1 MADYEN
7 DNGRYADEPRYE
19 RDRSASPRDE
29 PRPDRDRAR
38 SRSRSPARPDERERG
53 GERERERER
62 DRPMRH
68 KPAHLVEEEEEEGA
82 QNTGSNLF
90 VTGIHPRLTESDIS
104 RLFEK
109 YGDVDNCSIMV
120 DPHTK
125 ESRGF
130 GFVNMSSGEQA
141 DAAKE
146 GLQGEVI
153 EGRTLSIEKARR
165 SRPRTPTPGKYFGPP
180 KRDDG
185 RGPPR
190 RGDRY
195 DDRRG
200 PGGGNWRRRG
210 DDDYYRYG
218 RYDSYNDRRDYGRD
232 YGRGDYRGGRD
243 YGDRD
248 YRRGSRDDYGYRGGG
263 GGPDRYDRYSRDDR
277 RGDDRRGG
285 GGGGAAAGGDDAGGG
300 RGYYDRDANPP
311 AYDAP
316 PREPRGSGGDAYAG
330 RSYEGRGDERYG
342 SR

>member
-1 MADYEN
+1 MADYDN
-7 DNGRYADEPRYE
+7 DNGRYADEPRYD

-29 PRPDRDRAR
+29 PRGGDRAR
-38 SRSRSPARPDERERG
+38 SRSPNGRSEERPSAIR
-53 GERERERER
+53 
-62 DRPMRH
+62 
-68 KPAHLVEEEEEEGA
+68 KPLDDDEEGA
-82 QNTGSNLF
+82 LNSGSNLF

-109 YGDVDNCSIMV
+109 YGDVDNCSIML

-130 GFVNMSSGEQA
+130 GFVNMSTAEQA

-180 KRDDG
+180 KRDGG

-200 PGGGNWRRRG
+200 PTGGGGNWRRR

-218 RYDSYNDRRDYGRD
+218 RYDSYNERRDYGRD
-232 YGRGDYRGGRD
+232 YGRGGDYRRDYGGRD
-243 YGDRD
+243 YRRD
-248 YRRGSRDDYGYRGGG
+248 SRDDYGGYRGGG
-263 GGPDRYDRYSRDDR
+263 SAGGPDRYSDRYSRDDR
-277 RGDDRRGG
+277 GGREDRRAGASGGGDESRGG
-285 GGGGAAAGGDDAGGG
+285 GASGGNGS
-300 RGYYDRDANPP
+300 YYDRDANPP
-311 AYDAP
+311 SYEAAP
-316 PREPRGSGGDAYAG
+316 PREPREPYSGQGG
-330 RSYEGRGDERYG
+330 RSYEGRGEERYG

>member
-7 DNGRYADEPRYE
+7 DNGRYADEPRYD

-29 PRPDRDRAR
+29 PRADRAR
-38 SRSRSPARPDERERG
+38 SRSPNGRAEDSRPGPLR
-53 GERERERER
+53 
-62 DRPMRH
+62 
-68 KPAHLVEEEEEEGA
+68 KAHLVEEEEEEGA

-90 VTGIHPRLTESDIS
+90 VTGIHPRLTESDIT

-109 YGDVDNCSIMV
+109 YGDVENCSIML
-120 DPHTK
+120 DPHSK

-130 GFVNMSSGEQA
+130 GFVNMSTGEQA

-200 PGGGNWRRRG
+200 PTGGGGNWRRR
-210 DDDYYRYG
+210 DDDYYRHG
-218 RYDSYNDRRDYGRD
+218 RYDSYNDRREYGRD
-232 YGRGDYRGGRD
+232 YGRGEGGRGDGGGYRRDYGGGRD
-243 YGDRD
+243 YRRD
-248 YRRGSRDDYGYRGGG
+248 SRDDHGYRGGG
-263 GGPDRYDRYSRDDR
+263 GAGGPDRYGDRYSREDR
-277 RGDDRRGG
+277 RGGDDRRGG
-285 GGGGAAAGGDDAGGG
+285 AAPGAGAEAGAGES

-311 AYDAP
+311 SYDAAP
-316 PREPRGSGGDAYAG
+316 PREPREAREPYSGGG
-330 RSYEGRGDERYG
+330 RSYEGRGGEDRYA